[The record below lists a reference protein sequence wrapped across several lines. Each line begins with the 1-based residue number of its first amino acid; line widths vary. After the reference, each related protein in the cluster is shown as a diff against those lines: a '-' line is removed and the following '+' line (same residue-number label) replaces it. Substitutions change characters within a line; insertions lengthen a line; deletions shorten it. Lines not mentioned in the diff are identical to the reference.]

1 MLKGAKLVLTN
12 PQGLKHRARCRGKP
26 EAGSFG
32 ASGVCD
38 FPGCSL
44 SPPGVRGRG
53 DGTRGQVPGEA
64 PPPAS
69 GTPNEWLP
77 LPSPQRFPSL
87 SLISPPLSPLFSLWQ
102 ILQSLG
108 APFQHW
114 VEMPGPRR
122 GHKKV
127 RWGEVR
133 KGREREDR
141 LKLRK
146 GSGGQW
152 GAHSCTEGDPG
163 SCSAS
168 ALLCCVPW
176 NKSLTLSG
184 ASFDYLYIER
194 VITVACL
201 LSRRE
206 VCIWGWV

>member
-1 MLKGAKLVLTN
+1 MVHGGRSQEKPR
-12 PQGLKHRARCRGKP
+12 PQLPGHQMTG
-26 EAGSFG
+26 
-32 ASGVCD
+32 
-38 FPGCSL
+38 FP
-44 SPPGVRGRG
+44 SPPHKG
-53 DGTRGQVPGEA
+53 
-64 PPPAS
+64 
-69 GTPNEWLP
+69 
-77 LPSPQRFPSL
+77 FHL
-87 SLISPPLSPLFSLWQ
+87 SSISPPLSPLFSLWQ
-102 ILQSLG
+102 ILQSFG

-114 VEMPGPRR
+114 VEMPGPSW

-133 KGREREDR
+133 KGREREDPLR
-141 LKLRK
+141 LGK

-152 GAHSCTEGDPG
+152 GAHSCTEGDVG

-168 ALLCCVPW
+168 ALMCCVPW

-184 ASFDYLYIER
+184 APFDYLYIER